1 MCSRRNG
8 IKEMEEWEK
17 EEVYLKKI
25 LMKERNSM
33 IEVMEILLH
42 SNEGN

>member
-1 MCSRRNG
+1 
-8 IKEMEEWEK
+8 MEEWEK